1 MNAIGASIPRAGGR
15 LWSRLVSQ
23 PEILPKGFGELI
35 GVEWLSFDPEDARAR
50 IKIEDHHLQPFGVVH
65 GGVYCS
71 LAESICSA
79 AAYSAVRENDMVAM
93 GQSNDTTFLRSIP
106 EGHVNATARTRHRGR
121 TTWIF
126 DVEMTDDEGRVCA
139 LARIV
144 IAIRPKR

>member
-1 MNAIGASIPRAGGR
+1 VGQA
-15 LWSRLVSQ
+15 
-23 PEILPKGFGELI
+23 EIHPTGFGELL
-35 GVEWLSFDPEDARAR
+35 GVEWLSFDPDDARAR

-79 AAYSAVRENDMVAM
+79 AAYYAVREDDQVAM
-93 GQSNDTTFLRSIP
+93 GHSNDTTFMRSIAD
-106 EGHVNATARTRHRGR
+106 GHVNATARTRHRGR
-121 TTWIF
+121 STWIF

-144 IAIRPKR
+144 IAIRPRRST